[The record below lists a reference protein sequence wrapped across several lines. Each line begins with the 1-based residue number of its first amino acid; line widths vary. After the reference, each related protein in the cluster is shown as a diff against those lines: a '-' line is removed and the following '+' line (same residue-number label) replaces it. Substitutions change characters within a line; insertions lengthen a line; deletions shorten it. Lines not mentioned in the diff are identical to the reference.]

1 MARFIFPTHLRLS
14 ISSAL
19 IAMAL
24 VATLLTARTAQAQGT
39 TGSITG
45 TVTDASGAAVPG
57 ATVTITQTSR
67 NDVHT
72 AVTSDSGFYTVP
84 QLQPGNYR
92 VTVEKGGFNRFEQS
106 DITLVINQTAQINA
120 ELRVGSAQEVVTVTG
135 ASPIIQT
142 DTSSVG
148 LVIDSQTIQE
158 TPLNGHTSLIGLI
171 ALAPGVQ
178 NAGTQDQVPVFGVTP
193 AIGTGGRNSYGGVG
207 FSLDG
212 AQTKSG
218 TLQRGLAETASLD
231 AIAEFKTLT
240 TGAPAEFNQPA
251 QIIVVTQSG
260 GNTIHGGAFEFNR
273 GRGTSAKQ
281 YFAGALPRP
290 PYQRNE
296 YGGNFSGPIVL
307 PHLYDGRNKSFFFFA
322 YEGFHLTQSA
332 LVSSQQP
339 TTAFRNGD
347 FSSLLPTTV
356 IRDPQTGLPFTGN
369 IIPQGRI
376 NSVDQQLQNL
386 LMPLPTT
393 TGTGTNTVELVPYFN
408 NVNRYSLRV
417 DHKINEKNQLRG
429 TFLSAFY
436 GPNPQVGTSSK
447 AGGMSGIGEHNTLVL
462 IGLTHTFTPT
472 LLMDSY
478 ASYTHL
484 TTYRT
489 PQNVNVNFAGIIP
502 GLPPQ
507 QIEGAPQI
515 SITNITSIAEQ
526 GSKDLEQ
533 QIQGY
538 TTLTKV
544 LSRHTIKTGV
554 SFLYSNHWNI
564 AAIAPQRGSYAF
576 TNKYTGYAYAD
587 FLLGLPTSTQVS
599 YPGALA
605 YRNIT
610 DELGLFVQDDFKLT
624 NKLTLNAGIRYDLQI
639 FPDNVYGAQ
648 SSFVPSLG
656 KVVVFGHSY
665 PPQTQAAFLPLTVL
679 STAVGLPASLHDYL
693 GTDKNNVAPRFG
705 FAYQIVP
712 NTVLRGA
719 VGIYFNL
726 LPGSYVRAPA
736 FTSLPFTAV
745 QTFSQPAAGAPAFS
759 MSNPFSATGAF
770 AANPSALQMHSPV
783 TPYTEQYNLALE
795 HQFGKGLD
803 VRLGYV
809 GQHNVKQNN
818 ASGPGNTAPNINLA
832 NPPRIGVN
840 AQTTNIYQPF
850 STISLQADPIFHS
863 SMNSLQI
870 GVHKQYSHGF
880 QLNVEYQWTRVLG
893 TENLQNPSGVTPS
906 DSYGQIGGITPQVVV
921 ASYSYELPFGKGK
934 AFMGGSGNLVDK
946 LVSGWQ
952 ISGITTVQTG
962 QPFSVSYTAPG
973 SITGAVSGRAN
984 IVPGVPL
991 YPTNKT
997 NAKWFNPAAFTAP
1010 PLVTISGVQYAT
1022 YGNSAYNMLRG
1033 PYYQSWDM
1041 NLEKNTRFR
1050 DRYRLQL
1057 RAEAFNTFNHPNF
1070 GTPNATITNTATVG
1084 TITGISGTPAASA
1097 RTIEFVAKFNF

>member
-1 MARFIFPTHLRLS
+1 MARSILSNRLRQS
-14 ISSAL
+14 MSSAAITLLL
-19 IAMAL
+19 I
-24 VATLLTARTAQAQGT
+24 ATLLTGRSARAQGT
-39 TGSITG
+39 TASITG

-57 ATVTITQTSR
+57 ATVTITQTAT

-72 AVTSDSGFYTVP
+72 AISSDSGFYAVP
-84 QLQPGNYR
+84 ALPPGRYR
-92 VTVEKGGFNRFEQS
+92 VSVEKGGFNRFEQP

-231 AIAEFKTLT
+231 AIGEFKTIT
-240 TGAPAEFNQPA
+240 TGAAAEFNQPA
-251 QIIVVTQSG
+251 QIVVVTQSG
-260 GNTIHGGAFEFNR
+260 GNTVHGGVFEFNR

-281 YFAGALPRP
+281 YFAGALARP

-296 YGGNFSGPIVL
+296 YGANFSGPIVL
-307 PHLYDGRNKSFFFFA
+307 PHLYDGRNRSFFFFA

-339 TTAFRNGD
+339 TTAFRSGD

-369 IIPQGRI
+369 IIPQGRF
-376 NSVDQQLQNL
+376 NAVNQQLQNI

-417 DHKINEKNQLRG
+417 DHRISEKNQLRG

-462 IGLTHTFTPT
+462 LGLTHTFSPT
-472 LLMDSY
+472 LLLDSY

-489 PQNVNVNFAGIIP
+489 PQNVGVNFAGIIP

-515 SITNITSIAEQ
+515 SITNITSISEA

-564 AAIAPQRGSYAF
+564 AAIVPQRGSYAF

-610 DELGLFVQDDFKLT
+610 NELGLFVQDDFKLT
-624 NKLTLNAGIRYDLQI
+624 SRLTLNAGIRYDVQF
-639 FPDNVYGAQ
+639 FPDNIYGAQ
-648 SSFVPSLG
+648 ASFVPSLG
-656 KVVVFGHSY
+656 KVVVFGNSY

-679 STAVGLPASLHDYL
+679 STTVGLPSSLHDYL
-693 GTDKNNVAPRFG
+693 GGDYNNVAPRFG
-705 FAYQIVP
+705 FAYQIAQ
-712 NTVLRGA
+712 NTVVRGA
-719 VGIYFNL
+719 FGIFFNL

-736 FTSLPFTAV
+736 FTSFPFTAV
-745 QTFSQPAAGAPAFS
+745 QTFSQPATGGPAFN
-759 MSNPFSATGAF
+759 MNNPFSATGAF

-783 TPYTEQYNLALE
+783 TPYTEQYNLAVE
-795 HQFGKGLD
+795 HQFSRGID
-803 VRLGYV
+803 VRIGYV
-809 GQHNVKQNN
+809 GQSNVKQNN
-818 ASGPGNTAPNINLA
+818 ASGPGTTAPNINLA

-840 AQTTNIYQPF
+840 VQTTNIYQPF
-850 STISLQADPIFHS
+850 SAITYQADPLFHS
-863 SMNSLQI
+863 NMNSLQI

-880 QLNVEYQWTRVLG
+880 QINAEYQWTRVLG
-893 TENLQNPSGVTPS
+893 TENLENPSGAVPG
-906 DSYGQIGGITPQVVV
+906 DSYGQIGGITPQVLV
-921 ASYSYELPFGKGK
+921 ASYSYEFPFGKGK
-934 AFMGGSGNLVDK
+934 ALMGDANNFVDK

-952 ISGITTVQTG
+952 ISGITTIQTG
-962 QPFSVSYTAPG
+962 QPFSVLYTAPG

-984 IVPGVPL
+984 VVPGVPL
-991 YPTNKT
+991 YPSNK
-997 NAKWFNPAAFTAP
+997 NKAQWFNPAAFTAP
-1010 PLVTISGVQYAT
+1010 PLVTINAVQYAT
-1022 YGNSAYNMLRG
+1022 YGNSGYNTLRG

-1041 NLEKNTRFR
+1041 NLEKNLRFR

-1070 GTPNATITNTATVG
+1070 APPNSTITNTATVG
-1084 TITGISGTPAASA
+1084 TITGTSSTPAASA

>member
-1 MARFIFPTHLRLS
+1 MAQYILPNRLRPS
-14 ISSAL
+14 MSSAV
-19 IAMAL
+19 IALLLA
-24 VATLLTARTAQAQGT
+24 ATLLTGRTAPAQGT
-39 TGSITG
+39 TASITG

-57 ATVTITQTSR
+57 ATVTITQTAT

-72 AVTSDSGFYTVP
+72 AISSDSGFYAVP
-84 QLQPGNYR
+84 QLPPGRYR
-92 VTVEKGGFNRFEQS
+92 VSVEKGGFNRFEQP

-231 AIAEFKTLT
+231 AIGEFKTIT
-240 TGAPAEFNQPA
+240 TGAAAEFNQPA
-251 QIIVVTQSG
+251 QIVVVTQSG
-260 GNTIHGGAFEFNR
+260 GNTVHGGVFEFNR

-281 YFAGALPRP
+281 YFAGALARP

-296 YGGNFSGPIVL
+296 YGANFSGPIVL
-307 PHLYDGRNKSFFFFA
+307 PHLYDGRNRSFFFFA

-339 TTAFRNGD
+339 TTAFRSGD

-369 IIPQGRI
+369 IIPQGRF
-376 NSVDQQLQNL
+376 NAVNQQLQNI

-417 DHKINEKNQLRG
+417 DHRISEKNQLRG

-462 IGLTHTFTPT
+462 LGLTHTFSPT
-472 LLMDSY
+472 LLLDSY

-489 PQNVNVNFAGIIP
+489 PQNVGVNFAGIIP

-515 SITNITSIAEQ
+515 SITNITSISEA

-544 LSRHTIKTGV
+544 LSRHTIKTGI
-554 SFLYSNHWNI
+554 SFLYSNHWNV
-564 AAIAPQRGSYAF
+564 AAIVPQRGSYSF

-610 DELGLFVQDDFKLT
+610 NELGLFAQDDFKLT
-624 NKLTLNAGIRYDLQI
+624 SKLTLNAGIRYDVQF
-639 FPDNVYGAQ
+639 FPDNIYGAQ
-648 SSFVPSLG
+648 ASFVPSLG
-656 KVVVFGHSY
+656 KVVVFGNSY

-679 STAVGLPASLHDYL
+679 STTVGLPASLHDYL
-693 GTDKNNVAPRFG
+693 GGDYNNVAPRFG
-705 FAYQIVP
+705 FAYQIAQ
-712 NTVLRGA
+712 NTVVRGA
-719 VGIYFNL
+719 FGIFFNL

-736 FTSLPFTAV
+736 FTSFPFTAV
-745 QTFSQPAAGAPAFS
+745 QTFSQPATGGPAFS
-759 MSNPFSATGAF
+759 MNNPFSATGAF

-783 TPYTEQYNLALE
+783 TPYTEQYNLAVE
-795 HQFGKGLD
+795 HQFSKGID
-803 VRLGYV
+803 VRIGYV
-809 GQHNVKQNN
+809 GQNNLKQNN

-840 AQTTNIYQPF
+840 VQTTNIYQPF
-850 STISLQADPIFHS
+850 STISYQADPLFHS
-863 SMNSLQI
+863 NMNSLQI

-880 QLNVEYQWTRVLG
+880 QINAEYQWTRVLG
-893 TENLQNPSGVTPS
+893 TENLENPSGAVPG
-906 DSYGQIGGITPQVVV
+906 DSYGQIGGITPQVLV
-921 ASYSYELPFGKGK
+921 ASYSYEFPFGKGK
-934 AFMGGSGNLVDK
+934 ALMSGANNFVDK

-952 ISGITTVQTG
+952 ISGITTIQTG
-962 QPFSVSYTAPG
+962 QPFSVLYTAPG

-984 IVPGVPL
+984 VVPGVPL
-991 YPTNKT
+991 YPSNKT
-997 NAKWFNPAAFTAP
+997 KAQWFNPVAFTAP
-1010 PLVTISGVQYAT
+1010 PLVTINGVQYAT
-1022 YGNSAYNMLRG
+1022 YGNSGYNTLRG

-1041 NLEKNTRFR
+1041 NLEKNLRFR

-1070 GTPNATITNTATVG
+1070 APPNATITNTATVG
-1084 TITGISGTPAASA
+1084 TITGTSSTPAASA